1 MAIASGSFTGQRVPF
16 VTSVVKEGGTMAENN
31 SVRQSVRHRYT
42 TLSTYRQV
50 YCCKQVVATV
60 SIHTYKH
67 TFMHKDIMSVEVSN
81 ICVEIKYLR
90 IIFYICI
97 LCVKEMRQISSS
109 SEYICVFPWSLAVV
123 CYPLVKICE
132 IYEGNR
138 VTQTEREM

>member
-16 VTSVVKEGGTMAENN
+16 VTSVVKEGGTMAETN

-67 TFMHKDIMSVEVSN
+67 TFMHKDIMSAEESN

-109 SEYICVFPWSLAVV
+109 SEYI
-123 CYPLVKICE
+123 
-132 IYEGNR
+132 
-138 VTQTEREM
+138 

>member
-67 TFMHKDIMSVEVSN
+67 TFMHKDIMSAEESN

-90 IIFYICI
+90 IIFFIFAFY
-97 LCVKEMRQISSS
+97 V
-109 SEYICVFPWSLAVV
+109 
-123 CYPLVKICE
+123 
-132 IYEGNR
+132 
-138 VTQTEREM
+138 